1 MRLKPECPHRG
12 EKMCSCAAIQS
23 EDPLAQITYLFG
35 SIQEPKEELDYTTLA
50 SPHPY
55 RLCLSGACEK
65 CGGRLCISLD
75 EPGDLSGDD
84 FLTAVYRHLYQV
96 FNANFGMWESRF
108 RRIFTE
114 LFHEQDRP
122 YIRHW
127 LGLPENKCASRMY
140 RRTGKG
146 LPEQGGKAAVHTIVQ
161 TAADVDQG
169 FFPDPIARGS
179 YFSIDRARERL
190 AELIAEEKKTLS
202 SRYDKEEL
210 SEDCWETYEDGNAA
224 ARFVRIEILSSEVSP
239 ELEGGPGDA

>member
-1 MRLKPECPHRG
+1 MSRKPECPHKG

-23 EDPLAQITYLFG
+23 EDPLARITYLFG
-35 SIQEPKEELDYTTLA
+35 SIQEPKAELAYTTLV

-55 RLCLSGACEK
+55 RLCLSGACGK

-96 FNANFGMWESRF
+96 FSTNFGMWESRF
-108 RRIFTE
+108 RQMFTE
-114 LFHEQDRP
+114 LFHEQDRS

-146 LPEQGGKAAVHTIVQ
+146 LPKQDGKAAVHTIVQ
-161 TAADVDQG
+161 TAADVDHG
-169 FFPDPIARGS
+169 FFPDPFAWGS

-210 SEDCWETYEDGNAA
+210 SEDCWEAYEDGNAA

-239 ELEGGPGDA
+239 ESEGGAYHV